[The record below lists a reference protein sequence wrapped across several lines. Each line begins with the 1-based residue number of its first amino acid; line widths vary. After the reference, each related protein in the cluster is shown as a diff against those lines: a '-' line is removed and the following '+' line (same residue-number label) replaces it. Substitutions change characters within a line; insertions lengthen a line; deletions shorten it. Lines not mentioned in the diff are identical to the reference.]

1 MEREIGEIFK
11 YDGEWF
17 QCVEDGKENLCF
29 NCDLYDEKHKLCN
42 ENLTG
47 NCHIAFRKDSKSVI
61 FKKLE
66 KVRKPHSFGRKL
78 MQPYKLYVSPVVPHE
93 LDYFVIYSEDNKT
106 IEIEIKQD
114 REDMEENANN
124 RGNCSECG
132 DTRFEVIARAKEDL
146 FKSTNIERNEK
157 EVAVID
163 NILFRCYQMGWL
175 DRYKEEK
182 RPNLKPFD
190 LEAAKAGKPVRTR
203 DGRKARVI
211 CYDRQSDHGFPIVA
225 LVENTGAE
233 KDEDVRCYRLNGAA
247 DEPSYNLMMLPEKK
261 EGWVN
266 VYKVTNG
273 YESRSIFTTK
283 EDAIKKV
290 TGAGYVNTV
299 KIQWE
304 E

>member
-93 LDYFVIYSEDNKT
+93 LGYFVIYSVDNKT
-106 IEIEIKQD
+106 IEIEIKQTK
-114 REDMEENANN
+114 EDMEE
-124 RGNCSECG
+124 
-132 DTRFEVIARAKEDL
+132 K
-146 FKSTNIERNEK
+146 
-157 EVAVID
+157 
-163 NILFRCYQMGWL
+163 
-175 DRYKEEK
+175 
-182 RPNLKPFD
+182 NLKPFD
-190 LEAAKAGKPVRTR
+190 IQKAREGKPVCTR
-203 DGRKARVI
+203 DGRKARII
-211 CYDRQSDHGFPIVA
+211 CYDRQSDHGFPLVV

-233 KDEDVRCYRLNGAA
+233 KDEDVRCYRLNGTTT
-247 DEPSYNLMMLPEKK
+247 EPSYNLMMLPEKK